1 MNQSLREK
9 NVVTLPVNQE
19 PVSGADSIRSL
30 VYDVRTCIQ
39 DAQNAA
45 LQYALRIGKD
55 LIELKAICKRDGIAF
70 GSLFPASDAEHND
83 PNKLPFNRQ
92 SGYKLIAIAEHE
104 LLANVSQVRHA
115 LPSDWGSLYQLARLP
130 APKLKKLIDSGDVT
144 PTLSR
149 AAATQLAKENTVPT
163 SKTKNPKTQQAK
175 ATQTKREIARADLIA
190 CLAQLKK
197 ETQIDEL
204 REIAAELGF
213 VISIRSKK

>member
-1 MNQSLREK
+1 MRGR
-9 NVVTLPVNQE
+9 NVVALPVSRE

-45 LQYALRIGKD
+45 LQYALRIGND
-55 LIELKAICKRDGIAF
+55 LIELQAICDREGQSF
-70 GSLFPASDAEHND
+70 RSLFAASDAERED
-83 PNKLPFNRQ
+83 QSKLPFSR
-92 SGYKLIAIAEHE
+92 STGLKLIAISKNEALASGSHE
-104 LLANVSQVRHA
+104 NQS
-115 LPSDWGSLYQLARLP
+115 LPADWNTLYQLARLP

-163 SKTKNPKTQQAK
+163 SKTKNPKAQQAK
-175 ATQTKREIARADLIA
+175 AANTKRETARADLIA
-190 CLAQLKK
+190 CLVRLKK
-197 ETQIDEL
+197 RTQIDEL

-213 VISIRSKK
+213 VISVRSKK